1 MPTIDNYIR
10 INPLDLNKNVA
21 IGVAFPFNAE
31 GVFTQ
36 TFTQK
41 EQVKSNLINV
51 LLTERGER
59 VNLPDFGVG
68 LKNLLFET
76 QIDTNVLESRIDAQV
91 QKYIPEITLI
101 SAEVDFSPDE
111 HILYIKI
118 TYEYNP
124 SSEVDA
130 IQLNFNDRSPGSGGI
145 IG

>member
-10 INPLDLNKNVA
+10 INPLDINKNVA
-21 IGVAFPFNAE
+21 IGVAFPFNADA
-31 GVFTQ
+31 VFNQ

-51 LLTERGER
+51 LLTEPGER

-76 QIDTNVLESRIDAQV
+76 TIDTTNLEARIDNQV
-91 QKYIPEITLI
+91 QIYIPEITLI
-101 SAEVDFSPDE
+101 SAETDFSPDE

-118 TYEYNP
+118 TYRYNP
-124 SSEVDA
+124 SNEVDA
-130 IQLNFNDRSPGSGGI
+130 IQLNFNAQS
-145 IG
+145 

>member
-10 INPLDLNKNVA
+10 INPQDLNKNVA

-31 GVFTQ
+31 GVFNQ

-130 IQLNFNDRSPGSGGI
+130 IQLNFNAQS
-145 IG
+145 

>member
-21 IGVAFPFNAE
+21 IGVAFPFNAD
-31 GVFTQ
+31 GVFSQ

-51 LLTERGER
+51 LLTESGER

-68 LKNLLFET
+68 LKNLLFENN
-76 QIDTNVLESRIDAQV
+76 IDVNVLESRIDDQV
-91 QKYIPEITLI
+91 KKHIPEITLI

-130 IQLNFNDRSPGSGGI
+130 IQLNFNAQS
-145 IG
+145 

>member
-21 IGVAFPFNAE
+21 IGVAFPFNADA
-31 GVFTQ
+31 VFNQ

-51 LLTERGER
+51 LLTEPGER

-76 QIDTNVLESRIDAQV
+76 TIDTANLEARIDNQV
-91 QKYIPEITLI
+91 QIYIPEITLI
-101 SAEVDFSPDE
+101 SAETDFSPDE

-118 TYEYNP
+118 TYRYNP
-124 SSEVDA
+124 SNELDA
-130 IQLNFNDRSPGSGGI
+130 IQLNFNAQT
-145 IG
+145 

>member
-21 IGVAFPFNAE
+21 IGVAFPFNADA
-31 GVFTQ
+31 VFNQ

-51 LLTERGER
+51 LLTEPGER

-76 QIDTNVLESRIDAQV
+76 TIDTTNLEARIDNQV
-91 QKYIPEITLI
+91 QIYIPEITLI
-101 SAEVDFSPDE
+101 SAETDFSPDE

-118 TYEYNP
+118 TYRYNP

-130 IQLNFNDRSPGSGGI
+130 IQLNFNAQS
-145 IG
+145 